1 MEDLVESMVA
11 YERGELDAN
20 DTVILFQQLIDRGMT
35 TRLQGHYGRT
45 AWALIEAGLCKTDW

>member
-1 MEDLVESMVA
+1 MEDLVDSMVA

-20 DTVILFQQLIDRGMT
+20 DTVILFQKLIDRGMT